1 MSNDGSSEDVF
12 VMGKKPNRFQYSH
25 SQRRE
30 LHNSVC
36 LVQPPLE
43 EEHWRLLSIVQTA
56 DANPTPSTFL
66 VVLESWGNAWLW
78 KNMSMSGG
86 TEWIH
91 QSIHDKSLLAVT
103 NGLYI
108 RELHPQLCSA
118 AFVLE
123 CRKGQGRVTGSF
135 SESLAVANAYQGE
148 LLGLM
153 AIHLLLLSMNKVHP
167 NLEGSVEITLDCLG
181 ALNCISYLPPY

>member
-1 MSNDGSSEDVF
+1 
-12 VMGKKPNRFQYSH
+12 
-25 SQRRE
+25 
-30 LHNSVC
+30 
-36 LVQPPLE
+36 
-43 EEHWRLLSIVQTA
+43 
-56 DANPTPSTFL
+56 
-66 VVLESWGNAWLW
+66 
-78 KNMSMSGG
+78 MSMSGG

-153 AIHLLLLSMNKVHP
+153 AIHLLLLSVNKVHP